1 MSELSQEETPLEQLN
16 QIIEKFDSKFFL
28 LLQRL
33 KNPSQKLR
41 NLILVFLTIY
51 HEELDELVEGLSD
64 DENEQ

>member
-1 MSELSQEETPLEQLN
+1 MSEISQEETPLEQLN
-16 QIIEKFDSKFFL
+16 QIIEKFDSKFFE
-28 LLQRL
+28 LLQKL
-33 KNPSQKLR
+33 KSPSQKLR